1 MSHQYTHSSFSSSLR
16 RSSIVSEKT
25 LVDTQAA
32 GATEEK
38 LQAKHNGELPS
49 DSHPIIL
56 LPFNKSLTT
65 IFSPIDHKSSAET
78 SSTRSRTSTG
88 SLPSIMSKAV
98 KKAKSKLGNKESS
111 SKSKHKPKSDPKPES
126 KRPDYDA
133 YPDTVY
139 MWRAL
144 AGKKLAR
151 TKAMKQERLS

>member
-38 LQAKHNGELPS
+38 LQAKHN
-49 DSHPIIL
+49 
-56 LPFNKSLTT
+56 
-65 IFSPIDHKSSAET
+65 DHKSSAET

-144 AGKKLAR
+144 AE
-151 TKAMKQERLS
+151 TRL